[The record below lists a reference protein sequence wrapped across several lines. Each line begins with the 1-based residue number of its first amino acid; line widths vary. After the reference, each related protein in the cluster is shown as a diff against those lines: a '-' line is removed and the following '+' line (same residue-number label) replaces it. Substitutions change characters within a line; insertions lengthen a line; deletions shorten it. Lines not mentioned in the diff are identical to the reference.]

1 MTLTKVFMNEENIA
15 TFVCPKC
22 EKSKT
27 SDVSKYKDIDQ
38 AVKIKVRC
46 PCTNVY
52 SVLLERRKYY
62 RKEVNLPGTYK
73 CSQKN
78 LKGPMKVKD
87 LSRFGLKFDAGST
100 HIVSAGD
107 RISVEFTLDDSHKT
121 VIQKDAVVR
130 TVHDAIIGAEFRNVN
145 DVSLAD
151 RRLGFYLM
159 P

>member
-1 MTLTKVFMNEENIA
+1 MTLKKVFINEENIA

-22 EKSKT
+22 EKAKT

-62 RKEVNLPGTYK
+62 RKEVNLPGRYK
-73 CSQKN
+73 CAEKSIG
-78 LKGPMKVKD
+78 GPMKVKD
-87 LSRFGLKFDAGST
+87 MSRFGLKFDAGSV
-100 HIVSAGD
+100 HLVAIGD
-107 RISVEFTLDDSHKT
+107 KVAVEFTLDDSHNT
-121 VIQKDAVVR
+121 FIQKDTIIK
-130 TVHDAIIGAEFRNVN
+130 TVHDAIVGAEFFNVN